1 MQDHKFHI
9 LVVDDDTRILKLLQ
23 QFLCKNGFEVSTATN
38 VQEAKTLLEE
48 VKFDLII
55 LDVMLPNITGLEFAN
70 IIRSTGNNI
79 PIVMLTALSQPKD
92 RITGLESGVSDYL
105 TKPFEPQELLL
116 RVNNLIKTHIYHQ
129 QQGKIKR
136 LGNNYY
142 NLDTKE
148 FIKNNQLIN
157 LSSTEQK
164 LLELLLL
171 NERQVISRDELSKIM
186 GGLSPRS
193 IDVQIVRIRSKIED
207 DPKRPKYLRTIR
219 NEGYAIYT

>member
-1 MQDHKFHI
+1 MQEHKYHI
-9 LVVDDDTRILKLLQ
+9 LVVDDDTRILKLLK
-23 QFLCKNGFEVSTATN
+23 QFLCTKGFAVSTATN
-38 VQEAKTLLEE
+38 AQQAKALLGERI
-48 VKFDLII
+48 FDLII
-55 LDVMLPNITGLEFAN
+55 LDVMLPDITGLEFAN

-92 RITGLESGVSDYL
+92 RVTGLEAGASDYL

-116 RVNNLIKTHIYHQ
+116 RVNNLIKSHAQHTQ
-129 QQGKIKR
+129 AGKIKR

-142 NLDTKE
+142 NIDTKE
-148 FIKNNQLIN
+148 FIKNNHLVN

-219 NEGYAIYT
+219 NGGYAIYT